1 MRIVVFAVGLKLA
14 QGENASAVTATAE
27 DSVGTIRPLTVESVD
42 VVPNMN
48 FWLTQVTLKL
58 NDQVPAGDM
67 KVRITLHG
75 VTSNAV
81 NVAVTAQ

>member
-1 MRIVVFAVGLKLA
+1 
-14 QGENASAVTATAE
+14 
-27 DSVGTIRPLTVESVD
+27 
-42 VVPNMN
+42 MN